1 MILGIVFVIIFLSIL
16 VLVHELGHFLAAK
29 KFGLLVEE
37 FGFGLP
43 PRIWGKKIGETI
55 YSINAL
61 PFGGFDKIYGEDRE
75 ESLSKQSELHPN
87 APKKTRINNTRIIEA
102 ELSYK
107 LTELLFQAQNQL
119 GRFAREKQYGDV
131 LENLLKEANIKY
143 KRELPIS
150 IENSNSNRIDFFI
163 EDKVVLELK
172 SKRFIDKNDYYQ
184 TKRYLNSMNVE
195 LGLIVNF
202 REPHLKPKRVLNPK
216 FRVNSEQEKLLSK
229 DHSDLFVDSD
239 GIRSFGSLPI
249 SKRSLIIFA
258 GVLMNFLLGWLVIS
272 IVFNLG
278 IPQKILIT
286 SVAKDSPAAAINLQP
301 GDEIIDFSKVDDFIK
316 FVDENRGKEIVL
328 KIERQGEVKEFK
340 TVPRVNPPSGEGAL
354 GIALMESGL
363 PKKNLLASVWEGLKT
378 SIGIIQ
384 EVFKAI
390 FNLIAKAFV
399 GKANLEQIA
408 GPVGIVKITA
418 QAGSLGFI
426 YLLQLLALISLNL
439 VVINILPFPAL
450 DGGRLLFLLIE
461 KIKGSPLPLK
471 FEKYANAVGMAFLL
485 LLMLVITIKD
495 IMRF

>member
-61 PFGGFDKIYGEDRE
+61 PFGGFVKIYGENKE
-75 ESLSKQSELHPN
+75 EGKINADSRGPRGRRSASLRSRLDADSHGQK
-87 APKKTRINNTRIIEA
+87 RISIIETGEILA
-102 ELSYK
+102 SNEQIEVSEEIVVKEENKILDDEKS
-107 LTELLFQAQNQL
+107 FQ
-119 GRFAREKQYGDV
+119 
-131 LENLLKEANIKY
+131 
-143 KRELPIS
+143 
-150 IENSNSNRIDFFI
+150 
-163 EDKVVLELK
+163 
-172 SKRFIDKNDYYQ
+172 
-184 TKRYLNSMNVE
+184 
-195 LGLIVNF
+195 
-202 REPHLKPKRVLNPK
+202 
-216 FRVNSEQEKLLSK
+216 
-229 DHSDLFVDSD
+229 
-239 GIRSFGSLPI
+239 SLPI
-249 SKRSLIIFA
+249 SKRMIIIFA
-258 GVLMNFLLGWLVIS
+258 GVLMNFLLGWLIIS
-272 IVFNLG
+272 IIFNLG

-301 GDEIIDFSKVDDFIK
+301 GDEIIGFSKVDDFIK

-328 KIERQGEVKEFK
+328 KIEKQGEVKEFK
-340 TVPRVNPPSGEGAL
+340 TIPRVNPPSGEGAL

-439 VVINILPFPAL
+439 MVINILPFPAL

-471 FEKYANAVGMAFLL
+471 FEKYANAVGMAFLI

-495 IMRF
+495 VMRF